1 MKLFST
7 FSILLIKNYWNCLLF
22 QLLNV
27 CILEFF
33 KIILDN
39 RDNVWKWLSMKSIYV
54 DFWVYIITEENFLFL
69 IVSNLSQGKTP
80 IKFSNPPSNSM
91 RYIFEHI
98 PIISLTQIKIVILYI
113 SYHLSVSMYVHN
125 SHYKSLI

>member
-54 DFWVYIITEENFLFL
+54 DFWVYIRKKVFWRLPKINKYQSHEGGETTIIYWLINQLIKLIKWSSIDKSSFSVKRPELFSTSLSFLRKQL
-69 IVSNLSQGKTP
+69 KNI
-80 IKFSNPPSNSM
+80 
-91 RYIFEHI
+91 
-98 PIISLTQIKIVILYI
+98 
-113 SYHLSVSMYVHN
+113 
-125 SHYKSLI
+125 